1 MKLNKKLQTSMMKQ
15 SSSVFYTMQ
24 LDNSQNRFIYSDEQ
38 LMSLF
43 QGGDENA
50 YIELVN
56 RYKDKLINFIF
67 NYLGDLESSED
78 VVQETM
84 IKLYQKKHYYKE
96 IAKFSTW
103 LYTIAKNLANTEL
116 RKRKQRK
123 TTLLS
128 QFSKDDKTYD
138 LPSNDPEPGQE
149 IQTDIVN
156 KIIRDAVDQLSEK
169 FKIVIVLR
177 DIQGL
182 SYEDISEII
191 NVPIGT
197 VKSRINRARLQLQ
210 VELKHLKK

>member
-1 MKLNKKLQTSMMKQ
+1 MKQ

-24 LDNSQNRFIYSDEQ
+24 LDSSQNKFIYSDEQ
-38 LMSLF
+38 LMLLF

>member
-1 MKLNKKLQTSMMKQ
+1 MMSQ
-15 SSSVFYTMQ
+15 NSSVLSSMSLGNKNNKY
-24 LDNSQNRFIYSDEQ
+24 IYSDEQ
-38 LMSLF
+38 LMLLF
-43 QGGDENA
+43 QGGNENA

-67 NYLGDLESSED
+67 NYLGDIESSED

-128 QFSKDDKTYD
+128 QFSKDDKMYD
-138 LPSNDPEPGQE
+138 LPSNDNEVGQE
-149 IQTDIVN
+149 IQTEIVG
-156 KIIRDAVDQLSEK
+156 KIIREAVDQLSEK
-169 FKIVIVLR
+169 FKTVITLR
-177 DIQGL
+177 DIQQL

-191 NVPIGT
+191 DVPIGT

>member
-1 MKLNKKLQTSMMKQ
+1 MKQ
-15 SSSVFYTMQ
+15 SSSIFYTMQ
-24 LDNSQNRFIYSDEQ
+24 LDSSQNRFVYSDEQ

-128 QFSKDDKTYD
+128 HFSKDDKTYE

-182 SYEDISEII
+182 AYEDISEII

-210 VELKHLKK
+210 VELKHLKE

>member
-1 MKLNKKLQTSMMKQ
+1 MMSQ
-15 SSSVFYTMQ
+15 NSSVLSSMSLGSKNNKY
-24 LDNSQNRFIYSDEQ
+24 SYSDEQ
-38 LMSLF
+38 LMLLF
-43 QGGDENA
+43 QGGNENA

-67 NYLGDLESSED
+67 NYLGDIESSED

-128 QFSKDDKTYD
+128 QFSKDDKMYD
-138 LPSNDPEPGQE
+138 LPSNDNEVGQE
-149 IQTDIVN
+149 IQTEIVS
-156 KIIRDAVDQLSEK
+156 KIIREAVDQLSEK
-169 FKIVIVLR
+169 FKTVITLR
-177 DIQGL
+177 DIQQL

-191 NVPIGT
+191 DVPIGT

-210 VELKHLKK
+210 IELKHLKK

>member
-1 MKLNKKLQTSMMKQ
+1 MMKQ

-24 LDNSQNRFIYSDEQ
+24 LDKSQNRFIYSDEQ

-67 NYLGDLESSED
+67 NYLGDFESSED

-128 QFSKDDKTYD
+128 QFSKDDKTYE

-156 KIIRDAVDQLSEK
+156 KIIRNAVDQLSEK

-182 SYEDISEII
+182 SYEDISDII

>member
-1 MKLNKKLQTSMMKQ
+1 MMSQ
-15 SSSVFYTMQ
+15 NSSVLSSMSLGKNNNKY
-24 LDNSQNRFIYSDEQ
+24 IYSDEQ
-38 LMSLF
+38 LMLLF
-43 QGGDENA
+43 QGGNENA

-67 NYLGDLESSED
+67 NYLGDIESSED

-128 QFSKDDKTYD
+128 QFSKDDKMYD
-138 LPSNDPEPGQE
+138 LPSNDNEVGQE
-149 IQTDIVN
+149 IQTEIVN
-156 KIIRDAVDQLSEK
+156 KIIREAVDQLSEK
-169 FKIVIVLR
+169 FKTVITLR
-177 DIQGL
+177 DIQQL

-191 NVPIGT
+191 DVPIGT

>member
-1 MKLNKKLQTSMMKQ
+1 MMKQ

-50 YIELVN
+50 YLELVN

>member
-1 MKLNKKLQTSMMKQ
+1 MMKQ
-15 SSSVFYTMQ
+15 NSSVFYTVQ

>member
-1 MKLNKKLQTSMMKQ
+1 MKQ

-24 LDNSQNRFIYSDEQ
+24 LDKSQNRFIYSDEQ

-128 QFSKDDKTYD
+128 QFSKDDKTYE

-177 DIQGL
+177 DVQGL

-191 NVPIGT
+191 NVPLGT

>member
-1 MKLNKKLQTSMMKQ
+1 MKQ

-24 LDNSQNRFIYSDEQ
+24 LDSSQNKFIYSDEQ
-38 LMSLF
+38 LMLLF

-50 YIELVN
+50 FIELVN

-67 NYLGDLESSED
+67 NYLGDLELSED

-116 RKRKQRK
+116 RKRKQRNI
-123 TTLLS
+123 TLLS
-128 QFSKDDKTYD
+128 QLSKDGKNFDISTNENNVGDDIHTSIATRLIQKAINELQDKFR
-138 LPSNDPEPGQE
+138 E
-149 IQTDIVN
+149 V
-156 KIIRDAVDQLSEK
+156 II
-169 FKIVIVLR
+169 LR
-177 DIQGL
+177 DIQEL
-182 SYEDISEII
+182 SYDDISLIV

-197 VKSRINRARLQLQ
+197 VKSRINRARIQLQL
-210 VELKHLKK
+210 ELKHLNLK

>member
-1 MKLNKKLQTSMMKQ
+1 MKQ

-24 LDNSQNRFIYSDEQ
+24 LDSSQNRFIYSDEQ

-128 QFSKDDKTYD
+128 QFSKDDKTYE

>member
-1 MKLNKKLQTSMMKQ
+1 MMSQ
-15 SSSVFYTMQ
+15 NSSVLSSMSLGSKNNKY
-24 LDNSQNRFIYSDEQ
+24 SYSDEQ
-38 LMSLF
+38 LMLLF
-43 QGGDENA
+43 QGGNENA

-56 RYKDKLINFIF
+56 RYKNKLINFIF
-67 NYLGDLESSED
+67 NYLGDIESSED
-78 VVQETM
+78 IVQETM

-128 QFSKDDKTYD
+128 QFSKDDKMYD
-138 LPSNDPEPGQE
+138 LPSNDNEVGQE
-149 IQTDIVN
+149 IQTEIVN
-156 KIIRDAVDQLSEK
+156 KIIREAVNQLSEK
-169 FKIVIVLR
+169 FKTVITLR
-177 DIQGL
+177 DIQQL

-191 NVPIGT
+191 DVPIGT

>member
-1 MKLNKKLQTSMMKQ
+1 MMKQ

-24 LDNSQNRFIYSDEQ
+24 LDNSQNGFIYSDEQ

-128 QFSKDDKTYD
+128 QFSKDDKTYE

>member
-1 MKLNKKLQTSMMKQ
+1 MTKQ
-15 SSSVFYTMQ
+15 SSSVFYTTQ
-24 LDNSQNRFIYSDEQ
+24 LDNSQNKFIYSDEQ
-38 LMSLF
+38 LMLLF

-50 YIELVN
+50 YIELVD

>member
-1 MKLNKKLQTSMMKQ
+1 MSKENDDD
-15 SSSVFYTMQ
+15 SVDIIEDNYT
-24 LDNSQNRFIYSDEQ
+24 
-38 LMSLF
+38 
-43 QGGDENA
+43 EN
-50 YIELVN
+50 V
-56 RYKDKLINFIF
+56 
-67 NYLGDLESSED
+67 ED

-128 QFSKDDKTYD
+128 QFSKDDKTYE

-149 IQTDIVN
+149 IQTNIVN
-156 KIIRDAVDQLSEK
+156 KIIRNAVDQISEK

-182 SYEDISEII
+182 SYEDISEVI

-197 VKSRINRARLQLQ
+197 V
-210 VELKHLKK
+210 

>member
-1 MKLNKKLQTSMMKQ
+1 MSTMKQ
-15 SSSVFYTMQ
+15 SSSVFYSMQ
-24 LDNSQNRFIYSDEQ
+24 LDNSQNSFIYSDEQ

-43 QGGDENA
+43 QAGDENA

-84 IKLYQKKHYYKE
+84 IKLYLKKHYYRE

-103 LYTIAKNLANTEL
+103 LYTIAKNLAKTEL

-123 TTLLS
+123 TTFLS
-128 QFSKDDKTYD
+128 QFSKHDKTYE

>member
-1 MKLNKKLQTSMMKQ
+1 MMKQ

-24 LDNSQNRFIYSDEQ
+24 LDNSKNKFIYSDEQ

-56 RYKDKLINFIF
+56 RYKDRLINFIF

-149 IQTDIVN
+149 IQTAIVN

-191 NVPIGT
+191 NVPTGT

>member
-1 MKLNKKLQTSMMKQ
+1 MKQ
-15 SSSVFYTMQ
+15 SSSAFYTMQ

-50 YIELVN
+50 YVELVN

-116 RKRKQRK
+116 RRRKQRK

-128 QFSKDDKTYD
+128 QFSKDDKTYE

>member
-1 MKLNKKLQTSMMKQ
+1 MMKQ
-15 SSSVFYTMQ
+15 SSSIFYTMQ

-38 LMSLF
+38 LMLLF

-50 YIELVN
+50 YIELVD

>member
-1 MKLNKKLQTSMMKQ
+1 MMKQ
-15 SSSVFYTMQ
+15 SSSIFYTMQ
-24 LDNSQNRFIYSDEQ
+24 LDNSPKRFIYSDEQ

-177 DIQGL
+177 DFQGL

>member
-1 MKLNKKLQTSMMKQ
+1 MKQ

-128 QFSKDDKTYD
+128 QFSKDDKTYEV
-138 LPSNDPEPGQE
+138 PSNDPEPGQE

>member
-1 MKLNKKLQTSMMKQ
+1 MMKQ

-24 LDNSQNRFIYSDEQ
+24 LDNSQNKFIYSDEQ
-38 LMSLF
+38 LMLLF

-128 QFSKDDKTYD
+128 QFSKDDKTYE

-149 IQTDIVN
+149 IQTNIVN
-156 KIIRDAVDQLSEK
+156 KIIRNAVDQLSEK

>member
-1 MKLNKKLQTSMMKQ
+1 MMKQ

-50 YIELVN
+50 YIELVD

>member
-1 MKLNKKLQTSMMKQ
+1 MMKQ

-24 LDNSQNRFIYSDEQ
+24 LDNLQNRFIYSDEQ

-128 QFSKDDKTYD
+128 QFSKDDKTYEV
-138 LPSNDPEPGQE
+138 PSNDPEPGQE

>member
-1 MKLNKKLQTSMMKQ
+1 MMSQ
-15 SSSVFYTMQ
+15 NSSVLSSMSLGNKNNKY
-24 LDNSQNRFIYSDEQ
+24 IYSDEQ
-38 LMSLF
+38 LMLLF
-43 QGGDENA
+43 QGGNENA

-67 NYLGDLESSED
+67 NYLGDIESSED

-128 QFSKDDKTYD
+128 QFSKDDKMYD
-138 LPSNDPEPGQE
+138 LPSNDNEVGQE
-149 IQTDIVN
+149 IQTEIVS
-156 KIIRDAVDQLSEK
+156 KIIRQAVDQLSEK
-169 FKIVIVLR
+169 FKTVITLR
-177 DIQGL
+177 DIQQL

-191 NVPIGT
+191 DVPIGT